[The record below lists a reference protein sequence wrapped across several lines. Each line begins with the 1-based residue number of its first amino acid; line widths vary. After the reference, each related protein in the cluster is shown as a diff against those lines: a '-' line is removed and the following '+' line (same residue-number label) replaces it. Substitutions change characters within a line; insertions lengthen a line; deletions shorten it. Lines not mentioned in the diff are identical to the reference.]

1 MFCGGFVCSK
11 NALIALNTFYIV
23 VSVVLIGVGAMA
35 KAASIIPS
43 LSITGGIVAAGV
55 FLLLVAFLGLFGAS
69 KHHQV
74 FLFFYMI
81 ILFFVFLIQF
91 FVAVA
96 CLAIDDN
103 QIKDALSKG
112 WKMTSNETI
121 CFAEKQ
127 FKCCGFDNELSPDC
141 SPTSYKVCADS
152 GGRPPCDKEIFNA
165 AHDSLQAAGGIGL
178 FFSFTEIVGIW
189 LAMRYRNLKDPR
201 ANPNAFL

>member
-1 MFCGGFVCSK
+1 M
-11 NALIALNTFYIV
+11 
-23 VSVVLIGVGAMA
+23 SVVLIGVGAMA

-74 FLFFYMI
+74 FLFFVSATNKVSLIFSRFKSCFIFQYMI

-103 QIKDALSKG
+103 QIKDALSQG

-127 FKCCGFDNELSPDC
+127 FICCGFDGEISPNC
-141 SPTSYKVCADS
+141 SLTSHVIEKN
-152 GGRPPCDKEIFNA
+152 FN
-165 AHDSLQAAGGIGL
+165 L
-178 FFSFTEIVGIW
+178 FFGLLFPISIFV
-189 LAMRYRNLKDPR
+189 
-201 ANPNAFL
+201 F